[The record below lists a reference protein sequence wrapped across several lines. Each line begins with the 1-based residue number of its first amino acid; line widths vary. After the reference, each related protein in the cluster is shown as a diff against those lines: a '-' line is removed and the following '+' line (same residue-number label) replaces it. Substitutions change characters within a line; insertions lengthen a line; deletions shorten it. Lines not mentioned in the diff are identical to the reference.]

1 MSGED
6 TEGSVAGGGTSAA
19 VGGGAVESAAGG
31 EEAARIRLRH
41 AGYCVL
47 CDRIVERDDADAC
60 PNGHPAEAVTGHVV
74 LGDDDALPQLPRF
87 NLAAFL
93 IPPVWG
99 PAHGLWAGAIFL
111 PMWLFADSI
120 LRTVGGGMPGAVG
133 GAVVIGVT
141 LAMMWWFAR
150 RANGLAWRRVCDR
163 VGVGEYARRERVWAI
178 VSVPVAALLIGMALY
193 FDLVVI
199 PARGL

>member
-1 MSGED
+1 MAGED
-6 TEGSVAGGGTSAA
+6 
-19 VGGGAVESAAGG
+19 
-31 EEAARIRLRH
+31 AARIPMRY

-47 CDRIVERDDADAC
+47 CDRIVERDEAGAC
-60 PNGHPAEAVTGHVV
+60 PEGHPSEAVTGHLVLAEDDVV
-74 LGDDDALPQLPRF
+74 PQLPRF

-120 LRTVGGGMPGAVG
+120 LRSAGRGAAGIIGG
-133 GAVVIGVT
+133 VVVVGVT

-163 VGVGEYARRERVWAI
+163 VSIGEYARRERVWAM
-178 VSVPVAALLIGMALY
+178 VSVPVAVLLLGMALY
-193 FDLVVI
+193 FDLVVL

>member
-1 MSGED
+1 M
-6 TEGSVAGGGTSAA
+6 T
-19 VGGGAVESAAGG
+19 G
-31 EEAARIRLRH
+31 EEAARIRLRQ

-47 CDRIVERDDADAC
+47 CDRIVERDASDAC
-60 PNGHPAEAVTGHVV
+60 PAGHPAEAVTGRV
-74 LGDDDALPQLPRF
+74 LLGEGDPVPQLPRF

-93 IPPVWG
+93 IPPLWG

-111 PMWLFADSI
+111 PIWLFADSI
-120 LRTVGGGMPGAVG
+120 LRTAGRSMVGII
-133 GAVVIGVT
+133 GAVVVLGVT

-163 VGVGEYARRERVWAI
+163 VSVAEYLRRERVWAV
-178 VSVPVAALLIGMALY
+178 VSVPVAALLLGMALY
-193 FDLVVI
+193 FDLVVL